1 MSRHEDRRRP
11 TRVPHAAFACEK
23 VGNGIMLDDSQPKIE
38 NRPPSRFAALAIVGS
53 MIGSVIAMAPA
64 LPGLLSVPR
73 IEPIDLS
80 VMGMITAAETSP
92 EVLTFEP
99 RPGLV
104 AAADPTSVHGPRL
117 PIAREQLNVATF
129 IARKYRVAQDSVQ
142 DFVEL
147 AYKTA
152 REHRMDPFLLL
163 AVMSI
168 ESSFNPLA
176 QSHKGAQGLMQ
187 VLTRVHADK
196 FEPFGGVE
204 AAFDPVA
211 NVKVGARILNEYLTR
226 EGSVEGA
233 LKSYVGAALRPH
245 DNGYGSKVLGERERI
260 AAAAAGKPVP
270 GGPFGTAIE
279 AKTESKQVDKSPEPK
294 QVEPRL
300 APSGKD
306 HGAQAT
312 NRATVAPASLSPAD
326 ESPIRPAPAETMK
339 RSLIE
344 GSNPAAV
351 DTPHSAIPDAQATA
365 VGG

>member
-1 MSRHEDRRRP
+1 
-11 TRVPHAAFACEK
+11 
-23 VGNGIMLDDSQPKIE
+23 MLDDTQPKIDT
-38 NRPPSRFAALAIVGS
+38 RPQTRLAALVIVGS

-80 VMGMITAAETSP
+80 VMGVITAAEPSP

-104 AAADPTSVHGPRL
+104 ASPEHPVVAAPRL

-142 DFVEL
+142 HFVEL

-176 QSHKGAQGLMQ
+176 QSQKGAQGLMQ

-211 NVKVGARILNEYLTR
+211 NVKVGARILNEYLAR

-270 GGPFGTAIE
+270 GGPFGTAVD
-279 AKTESKQVDKSPEPK
+279 AKAEPKQVDRALEPK
-294 QVEPRL
+294 AVEPRL
-300 APSGKD
+300 APVRKD
-306 HGAQAT
+306 DSAQSA
-312 NRATVAPASLSPAD
+312 NPAGVAASQPPAD
-326 ESPIRPAPAETMK
+326 STPVQPLPADTMK

-344 GSNPAAV
+344 GSNPATDSSPRSAV
-351 DTPHSAIPDAQATA
+351 PDAQATA